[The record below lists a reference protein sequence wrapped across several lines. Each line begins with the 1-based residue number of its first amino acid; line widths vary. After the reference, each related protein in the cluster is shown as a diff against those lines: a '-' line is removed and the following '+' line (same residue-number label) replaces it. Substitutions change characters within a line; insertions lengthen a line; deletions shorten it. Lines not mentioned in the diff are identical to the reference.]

1 LFRNSSF
8 YSFFFKSFPFSCL
21 ESSSFK
27 KQNPESL
34 KQLLRNKSN
43 KTEKTIPIANENQ
56 NQSHEN
62 GNNDDYNDDDADD
75 ESEIAS
81 EIAEEENEAAIIVD
95 DSPKPVENRTASS
108 STTSQH
114 VIKQKYKSKPIPISP
129 SRINIKPITTAG
141 DNLNFSDNVTAK
153 IKSKNEILLSLQ
165 PPPKLKGWLK
175 KRGHLLLNWKTRYFV
190 LDNGFLTYY
199 MDSLEIPPY
208 GKNVK
213 GQICLAGYREKKES
227 QFEQPFGHGHP
238 QQKTMEV
245 EASVDYLKREN
256 TLSITQD
263 RDSSKTNIIHVDY
276 LKNNMIHLEFVPG
289 LVKEDVSSPSKHNY
303 YCFVVVFYS
312 SFH

>member
-1 LFRNSSF
+1 V
-8 YSFFFKSFPFSCL
+8 
-21 ESSSFK
+21 
-27 KQNPESL
+27 
-34 KQLLRNKSN
+34 
-43 KTEKTIPIANENQ
+43 TIIAN
-56 NQSHEN
+56 
-62 GNNDDYNDDDADD
+62 
-75 ESEIAS
+75 
-81 EIAEEENEAAIIVD
+81 
-95 DSPKPVENRTASS
+95 DSPKPLENRTASS

-129 SRINIKPITTAG
+129 RRIDIQPITPGG

-227 QFEQPFGHGHP
+227 QFEQPFGHGPPQQQQHHP
-238 QQKTMEV
+238 QKTMEV
-245 EASVDYLKREN
+245 EPSVDFLKREN
-256 TLSITQD
+256 TLSVTHD

-289 LVKEDVSSPSKHNY
+289 LVKEDVSSLQT
-303 YCFVVVFYS
+303 
-312 SFH
+312 